1 MKQPSTTSS
10 HKPKE
15 SNKDRTSSKQPSKP
29 SPATSRKPE
38 QRDHVRAVAS
48 KEVAG
53 HGRSRDATKQTSS
66 RDGGKK
72 DGVKPSASSR
82 GDLGGRSRQG
92 GEKDAVSKRT
102 HEADVRSQGV
112 TKTSSSE
119 RRVKAGGGEH
129 HGGKEKEGAKERERE
144 RERRREKE
152 RERERRREKERERE
166 KKSHAREDQP
176 LKEHSK
182 EKSSKSGASKLQSTS
197 GSSIKS
203 SHSREPGTY
212 MYRRYMYII
221 VI

>member
-53 HGRSRDATKQTSS
+53 HGRLRDTSKQTSS
-66 RDGGKK
+66 RDGAKK
-72 DGVKPSASSR
+72 DEVKPSASSR

-92 GEKDAVSKRT
+92 GGKDAVSRS

-119 RRVKAGGGEH
+119 RRVKPGGGEH
-129 HGGKEKEGAKERERE
+129 HGGKEREREKGRERE
-144 RERRREKE
+144 RERR
-152 RERERRREKERERE
+152 KERERE

-212 MYRRYMYII
+212 VYREYMYITMI
-221 VI
+221 YILDEW

>member
-1 MKQPSTTSS
+1 MTKQPSTTSS
-10 HKPKE
+10 HKPRE
-15 SNKDRTSSKQPSKP
+15 SSRDRTSSKQPSKS

-38 QRDHVRAVAS
+38 RRDHARAVAS

-53 HGRSRDATKQTSS
+53 HGRSRDASKQTSS
-66 RDGGKK
+66 QDGAKK

-82 GDLGGRSRQG
+82 GDLGGKSRQG
-92 GEKDAVSKRT
+92 GGKDAVSRRT
-102 HEADVRSQGV
+102 HEAEVRSQGV
-112 TKTSSSE
+112 TKTSSLE
-119 RRVKAGGGEH
+119 RRVKAGGGER
-129 HGGKEKEGAKERERE
+129 HGVKEKEGAK
-144 RERRREKE
+144 EKE
-152 RERERRREKERERE
+152 RERERRREKERGRE

-212 MYRRYMYII
+212 VYIT
-221 VI
+221 VICIFDKWQPH